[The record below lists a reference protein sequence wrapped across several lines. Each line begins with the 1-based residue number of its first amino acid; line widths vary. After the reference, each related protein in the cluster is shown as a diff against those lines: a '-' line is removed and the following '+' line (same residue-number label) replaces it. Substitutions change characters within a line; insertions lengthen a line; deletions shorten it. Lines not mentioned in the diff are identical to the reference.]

1 MPLLSEQL
9 KFMANESLIHITLV
23 YSPQPRIVRE
33 VVMDVPDGTTVY
45 QALMRSEWLAACPE
59 FVAAVGQFGIW
70 GRLVDPAQ
78 TLRDQDRIEIYRSLT
93 VDPKVARRERFTKQG
108 AKAAGLFSK
117 KRAGA
122 KAGY

>member
-1 MPLLSEQL
+1 
-9 KFMANESLIHITLV
+9 MANESLIRITLV

-33 VVMDVPDGTTVY
+33 IVMDVPDGTTVQ
-45 QALMRSEWLAACPE
+45 QALMRSEWWAAYPE
-59 FVAAVGQFGIW
+59 IVAAVAQFGIW
-70 GRLVDPAQ
+70 GRFVDQAQ
-78 TLRDQDRIEIYRSLT
+78 TLRDQDRIEIYRPLT

-108 AKAAGLFSK
+108 AKAVGLFAK